1 MSRRILILNGPN
13 LNLLGTREPE
23 LYGTQTL
30 VQIEEMCIK
39 HARKLNLTAECRQSN
54 SEAEMIGWIQ
64 QSRGKCGGIVINAA
78 AYTHTSIAILDA
90 LKAVGL
96 PVVEVHL
103 TDPKQREPFRH
114 HSFVELAA
122 SKTFAGLGAEGY
134 LRALDFIAE
143 KLGPDPVPGK

>member
-30 VQIEEMCIK
+30 VQIEELCIK
-39 HARKLNLTAECRQSN
+39 HARPLNLIAECRQSN
-54 SEAEMIGWIQ
+54 SEAELIGWIQ
-64 QSRGKCGGIVINAA
+64 QARGKCGGIIVNAA

-103 TDPKQREPFRH
+103 TDPKKREPFRH

-122 SKTFAGLGAEGY
+122 AKTFAGMGAEGY
-134 LRALDFIAE
+134 LRALDFLAE
-143 KLGPDPVPGK
+143 KLGPDRMP